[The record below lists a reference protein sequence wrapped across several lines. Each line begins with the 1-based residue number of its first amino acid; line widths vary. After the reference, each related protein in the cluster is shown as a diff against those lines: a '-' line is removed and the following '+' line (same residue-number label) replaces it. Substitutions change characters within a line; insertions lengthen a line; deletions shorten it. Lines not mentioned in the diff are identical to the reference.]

1 MYFVLHYKLT
11 HNSHGSY
18 SIITSLWPRVLT
30 GVSILTNPLI
40 NDTLISVR
48 ESLIKVLPPYNLG
61 VFKGRMHQYIQINC
75 ISICYLSIDSCS
87 LVKVAHK
94 EFFSFVILTN
104 NDLIIFK
111 GRGYNL
117 KLLPSYH
124 LHVSL

>member
-1 MYFVLHYKLT
+1 MLHYKLT
-11 HNSHGSY
+11 HNSPGSY
-18 SIITSLWPRVLT
+18 LIISSLRPRVLT

-48 ESLIKVLPPYNLG
+48 ESLIKVLPSYNLG

-75 ISICYLSIDSCS
+75 NSICYLS
-87 LVKVAHK
+87 LVKVTHK
-94 EFFSFVILTN
+94 ELFSFAILTKN
-104 NDLIIFK
+104 NLIIFK

-117 KLLPSYH
+117 KLLPSSH